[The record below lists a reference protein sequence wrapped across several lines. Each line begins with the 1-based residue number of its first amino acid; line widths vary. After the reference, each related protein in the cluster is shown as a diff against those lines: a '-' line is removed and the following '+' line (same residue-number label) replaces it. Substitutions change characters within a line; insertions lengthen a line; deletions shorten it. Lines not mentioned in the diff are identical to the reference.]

1 MYNSNFVF
9 QPGNSQPWAPA
20 QYQPV
25 QPVQPEAGYIQPP
38 AYPAQAPFQPSAVPT
53 PPLPTQPQAAPFMP
67 PTAGYSQP
75 GGGAYALPQGGAG
88 AGLSPVAYGMGAQVA
103 GATPLGAQGPSF
115 AGGSFY
121 PQAQGVAGATP
132 LGAQGPSYAGD
143 VYQQI
148 AGINQRLDQIGMSFG
163 RPGVD
168 AQMSGHEF
176 LASVIAPEP
185 TVPNNYLGGYG
196 DGKLIP
202 TVGTNNSGR

>member
-1 MYNSNFVF
+1 MYNSNFAF

-20 QYQPV
+20 QYQ
-25 QPVQPEAGYIQPP
+25 
-38 AYPAQAPFQPSAVPT
+38 AYPYPAPFQPSAVHT
-53 PPLPTQPQAAPFMP
+53 PPVSPQPQAAPFMP

-88 AGLSPVAYGMGAQVA
+88 AGLSPVAYGMGAEGA

-121 PQAQGVAGATP
+121 PQANGAGATP

-163 RPGVD
+163 RPGVNGE
-168 AQMSGHEF
+168 MSGHEF

-185 TVPNNYLGGYG
+185 AVPNNYLGGYG

>member
-1 MYNSNFVF
+1 MSNTQYMYQQGHSM
-9 QPGNSQPWAPA
+9 PWGPA

-25 QPVQPEAGYIQPP
+25 QPG
-38 AYPAQAPFQPSAVPT
+38 AYPAPAPFQPSSVPT
-53 PPLPTQPQAAPFMP
+53 PPIPIQPPQAAPFMP

-75 GGGAYALPQGGAG
+75 AGSAYALPQGGAG
-88 AGLSPVAYGMGAQVA
+88 AYAPAMAYGVGGNGA

-121 PQAQGVAGATP
+121 PQAQGGAGATP

-143 VYQQI
+143 VYRQI

-163 RPGVD
+163 RPGGPGE
-168 AQMSGHEF
+168 MSGHEF

-185 TVPNNYLGGYG
+185 AVPNNYLGGYG

>member
-1 MYNSNFVF
+1 MYNPNFMF
-9 QPGNSQPWAPA
+9 QQSAIPA
-20 QYQPV
+20 QYQDNF
-25 QPVQPEAGYIQPP
+25 QPQTGYIQPP
-38 AYPAQAPFQPSAVPT
+38 APFQPGAVPA
-53 PPLPTQPQAAPFMP
+53 PAVPFMP

-75 GGGAYALPQGGAG
+75 AGSAHALPQGGAG
-88 AGLSPVAYGMGAQVA
+88 AYAPAMAYGVGGNGA

-121 PQAQGVAGATP
+121 PQANGAGATP

-163 RPGVD
+163 RPGGPGE
-168 AQMSGHEF
+168 MSGHEF

-185 TVPNNYLGGYG
+185 AVPNNYLGGYG

>member
-1 MYNSNFVF
+1 MYNPNFMF
-9 QPGNSQPWAPA
+9 QQSAIPA
-20 QYQPV
+20 QYQDNF
-25 QPVQPEAGYIQPP
+25 QPQTGYIQP
-38 AYPAQAPFQPSAVPT
+38 QAPFQPGAVPA
-53 PPLPTQPQAAPFMP
+53 PAVPTQPQAAPFMP

-75 GGGAYALPQGGAG
+75 AGSAHALPQGGAG
-88 AGLSPVAYGMGAQVA
+88 AYAPAMAYGVGGNGA

-121 PQAQGVAGATP
+121 PQANGAGATP

-163 RPGVD
+163 RPGGPGE
-168 AQMSGHEF
+168 MSGHEF

-185 TVPNNYLGGYG
+185 AVPNNYLGGYG

>member
-1 MYNSNFVF
+1 MYNPNFMY
-9 QPGNSQPWAPA
+9 QHSQTMAPA
-20 QYQPV
+20 QYQPNEYAG
-25 QPVQPEAGYIQPP
+25 QPQTGYIQPP
-38 AYPAQAPFQPSAVPT
+38 AYPAPAPFQPSVIPTQPVPA
-53 PPLPTQPQAAPFMP
+53 QPQAAPFMP

-75 GGGAYALPQGGAG
+75 AGGAYALPQGGAG
-88 AGLSPVAYGMGAQVA
+88 ATVPAMAYGMGGQGA

-121 PQAQGVAGATP
+121 PQAQGAGATP

-163 RPGVD
+163 RPGGD

-185 TVPNNYLGGYG
+185 AVPNNYLGGYG

>member
-1 MYNSNFVF
+1 MYNTQFQF
-9 QPGNSQPWAPA
+9 QPSAIPAPA
-20 QYQPV
+20 QYQSV
-25 QPVQPEAGYIQPP
+25 QPSAYP
-38 AYPAQAPFQPSAVPT
+38 YPAQYQTVQPDTYQAPAPFQPSAVPT
-53 PPLPTQPQAAPFMP
+53 PALPTQPQAAPFMP

-75 GGGAYALPQGGAG
+75 AGGAYALPQGGAG
-88 AGLSPVAYGMGAQVA
+88 AGLTAMAYGMGAQ
-103 GATPLGAQGPSF
+103 G
-115 AGGSFY
+115 
-121 PQAQGVAGATP
+121 AGATP

-163 RPGVD
+163 RPGGGE
-168 AQMSGHEF
+168 MSGHEF

-185 TVPNNYLGGYG
+185 AVPNNYLGGYG

>member
-1 MYNSNFVF
+1 MYNTQFQF
-9 QPGNSQPWAPA
+9 QPSAIPAPA
-20 QYQPV
+20 QYQSV
-25 QPVQPEAGYIQPP
+25 QPSAYP
-38 AYPAQAPFQPSAVPT
+38 YPAQYQTVQPNTYQAPAPFQPSAVPT
-53 PPLPTQPQAAPFMP
+53 PLLPTQPQAAPFMP

-75 GGGAYALPQGGAG
+75 AGGAYALPQGGAG
-88 AGLSPVAYGMGAQVA
+88 AGLPAMAYGMGAQGA
-103 GATPLGAQGPSF
+103 GATQLGAQGPSF

-121 PQAQGVAGATP
+121 PQANGAGATP

-163 RPGVD
+163 RPGGGE
-168 AQMSGHEF
+168 MSGHEF

-185 TVPNNYLGGYG
+185 AVPNNYLGGYG

>member
-1 MYNSNFVF
+1 MSNTQYMYQQGHSM
-9 QPGNSQPWAPA
+9 PWGPA

-25 QPVQPEAGYIQPP
+25 QQQSYPYQPQPG
-38 AYPAQAPFQPSAVPT
+38 AYPAAAPFQPSSVPT
-53 PPLPTQPQAAPFMP
+53 PPIPIQPPQAAPFMP

-75 GGGAYALPQGGAG
+75 GGGAVALPQGGAG
-88 AGLSPVAYGMGAQVA
+88 AGLSPMAYGMGGNGA

-121 PQAQGVAGATP
+121 PQAQGAGATP

-163 RPGVD
+163 RPYGD
-168 AQMSGHEF
+168 SQMSGHEF

-185 TVPNNYLGGYG
+185 AVPNNYLGGYG

>member
-1 MYNSNFVF
+1 MYNPNCMF
-9 QPGNSQPWAPA
+9 QPGQSQPWAPA

-25 QPVQPEAGYIQPP
+25 QPQAYQPQPG
-38 AYPAQAPFQPSAVPT
+38 AIPT
-53 PPLPTQPQAAPFMP
+53 PQVPTQPQAAPFMP

-75 GGGAYALPQGGAG
+75 AGSAYALPQGGAG
-88 AGLSPVAYGMGAQVA
+88 AYAPAMAYGVGGNGA

-121 PQAQGVAGATP
+121 PQAQGGAGATP

-163 RPGVD
+163 RPGGPGE
-168 AQMSGHEF
+168 MSGHEF

-185 TVPNNYLGGYG
+185 AVPNNYLGGYG

>member
-1 MYNSNFVF
+1 MYNPNFMF
-9 QPGNSQPWAPA
+9 QQSAIPA
-20 QYQPV
+20 QYQDNF
-25 QPVQPEAGYIQPP
+25 QPQTGYIQPP
-38 AYPAQAPFQPSAVPT
+38 APFQPGAVPA
-53 PPLPTQPQAAPFMP
+53 PAVPTQPQAAPFMP

-75 GGGAYALPQGGAG
+75 AGSAHALPQGGAG
-88 AGLSPVAYGMGAQVA
+88 AYAPAMAYGVGGNGA

-121 PQAQGVAGATP
+121 PQANGAGATP

-163 RPGVD
+163 RPGGPGE
-168 AQMSGHEF
+168 MSGHEF

-185 TVPNNYLGGYG
+185 AVPNNYLGGYG